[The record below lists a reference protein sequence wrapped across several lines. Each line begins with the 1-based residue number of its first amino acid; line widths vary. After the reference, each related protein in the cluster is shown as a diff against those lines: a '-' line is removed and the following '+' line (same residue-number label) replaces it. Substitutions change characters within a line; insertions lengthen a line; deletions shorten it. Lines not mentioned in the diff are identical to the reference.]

1 MSEIHGEP
9 KSNYSYQPTPSDSQ
23 DGVDKGISEL
33 RPHSVVPPALSLSWR
48 SFAIMFLL
56 LIIGILA
63 AVGQHLFYSYANGKL
78 EEEFPISQD
87 WVIRVGTAFAFL
99 FQTVLVAAVGS
110 AFTQRFWF
118 AVRRESLAIGSIDA
132 MFSVLGDPRQFFNT
146 EFIFKTKLLFV
157 FAVISYLLPV
167 ATILS
172 PGALTGIH
180 HLNICSQ

>member
-1 MSEIHGEP
+1 
-9 KSNYSYQPTPSDSQ
+9 
-23 DGVDKGISEL
+23 
-33 RPHSVVPPALSLSWR
+33 
-48 SFAIMFLL
+48 MFLL
-56 LIIGILA
+56 FIVGTLA
-63 AVGQHLFYSYANGKL
+63 AVGQHLFYSYANGKR
-78 EEEFPISQD
+78 EEEFPISQN

-146 EFIFKTKLLFV
+146 EFIFKTKLLLV
-157 FAVISYLLPV
+157 FAVISYLLPI

-180 HLNICSQ
+180 NLILVDSSGK